1 MTMDGKRT
9 FGRSVVRRGVR
20 NEGKK
25 SVGGVLL
32 SLLLIVSMVAGMLPR
47 NVAAEKVKDPSGVNY
62 DTDGNLII
70 ENQKALQDKIEEA
83 TALGVKVNVT
93 DQTNDPLYVRED
105 TALTAAK
112 TAIKNNNTTA
122 MTALDGA
129 ITAQKN
135 HNAEYQTK
143 LKESFKDIQ
152 GTEWTFKD
160 IQNFILTDK
169 EKQLSPDK
177 QLALMVQRMS
187 AASVVTP
194 SPQSTLI
201 ETNLKNPG
209 YLTESDTLR
218 YAKVLQ
224 DGATGEW
231 VDFKL
236 TIKRI
241 DLVHTP
247 YIKGEAKK
255 TELKPNKSHSAEGID
270 PKKPLIYYSC
280 DDLTIQVDFL
290 KHTTKEPIS
299 IIPIL
304 VFVDVDVTQAVKL
317 ESPASHN
324 ALKGKKLGYDATND
338 KFFDAKGD
346 DDGNPDGDD
355 RDNWVMYSTGATTG
369 FTYTFYTQTKNFT
382 GVIQGIGGDSV
393 KYTPP
398 AKPKSETV
406 NVTLIKQPIYHQV
419 SYQFVGNYPKKAKLP
434 TDATKYAVGQ
444 KLNVAADPDK
454 ISGWTFLGWFEDQ
467 TLKTPIQAHPVN
479 ADEIIYGAWKKK
491 HTPPTI
497 SSSVSSSLPQSS
509 DSMST
514 VPGIP
519 QTPEQPPETPNTPK
533 PTKPNDKAPRTGE
546 LENRMWGITLL
557 GLAVAAVGFATI
569 KKKKSMR

>member
-1 MTMDGKRT
+1 MNKKNRW
-9 FGRSVVRRGVR
+9 GR
-20 NEGKK
+20 
-25 SVGGVLL
+25 VLL
-32 SLLLIVSMVAGMLPR
+32 SLLLIVSMVAGMLPC
-47 NVAAEKVKDPSGVNY
+47 NAVAETVDDPSGIQY
-62 DTDGNLII
+62 DAEGNLII
-70 ENQKALQDKIEEA
+70 KNQQALQDKIKEA
-83 TALGVKVNVT
+83 TALGVTVNVT
-93 DQTNDPLYVRED
+93 PQAKDPVYVRD
-105 TALTAAK
+105 AKALENAK
-112 TAIKNNNTTA
+112 TEIEKNNA
-122 MTALDGA
+122 DSIKALDDA

-135 HNAEYQTK
+135 NNAEYQTK

-152 GTEWTFKD
+152 GTEWSFAD
-160 IQNFILTDK
+160 IQKFILTKDEQK
-169 EKQLSPDK
+169 LTEDM
-177 QLALMVQRMS
+177 QLAKMVQRMS
-187 AASVVTP
+187 AATVVTP
-194 SPQSTLI
+194 SSETKLI
-201 ETNLKNPG
+201 DQKLDKPG
-209 YLTESDTLR
+209 YLTEGDTLR

-224 DGATGEW
+224 DSATHEW

-236 TIKRI
+236 TIKGI
-241 DLVHTP
+241 TLVNTP
-247 YIKGEAKK
+247 YKEGEVRR
-255 TELKPNKSHSAEGID
+255 TELKPNKNHSAYAID
-270 PKKPLIYYSC
+270 PTKPLIYYSC

-290 KHTTKEPIS
+290 KHKTEEPIS

-317 ESPASHN
+317 DSPASHN
-324 ALKGKKLGYDATND
+324 ALKGKKLGYDAMDD

-346 DDGNPDGDD
+346 DDSNPDGDD
-355 RDNWVMYSTGATTG
+355 RANWVMYSTGATTG
-369 FTYTFYTQTKNFT
+369 FTYTFYTQRQNFT

-398 AKPKSETV
+398 AKPKSETA
-406 NVTLIKQPIYHQV
+406 NVTLITQPIYHQV

-467 TLKTPIQAHPVN
+467 TLKTSIKTHPVN
-479 ADEIIYGAWKKK
+479 TDEIIYGAWKKK
-491 HTPPTI
+491 PTPPTI
-497 SSSVSSSLPQSS
+497 SSSVSSSLPLSS

-533 PTKPNDKAPRTGE
+533 PKKPNAKAPRTGE

-557 GLAVAAVGFATI
+557 GLTAGAVGLAMI

>member
-1 MTMDGKRT
+1 MNKKNRW
-9 FGRSVVRRGVR
+9 GR
-20 NEGKK
+20 
-25 SVGGVLL
+25 VLL
-32 SLLLIVSMVAGMLPR
+32 SLLLIVSMVAGMLPC
-47 NVAAEKVKDPSGVNY
+47 NAVAETVDDPSGIQY
-62 DTDGNLII
+62 DAEGNLII
-70 ENQKALQDKIEEA
+70 KNQQALQDKIREA
-83 TALGVKVNVT
+83 TALGVTVNVT
-93 DQTNDPLYVRED
+93 PQAKDPVYVRD
-105 TALTAAK
+105 AKALENAK
-112 TAIKNNNTTA
+112 TEIEKNNA
-122 MTALDGA
+122 DSMKALDGA
-129 ITAQKN
+129 ITAQNKN
-135 HNAEYQTK
+135 NTDYQTL
-143 LKESFKDIQ
+143 LKESFKTIQGAEWSFEDIQ
-152 GTEWTFKD
+152 K
-160 IQNFILTDK
+160 FILTKDEQK
-169 EKQLSPDK
+169 LTEDM
-177 QLALMVQRMS
+177 QLAKMVQRMS

-194 SPQSTLI
+194 SSETKLI

-209 YLTESDTLR
+209 YLTEGDTLR

-224 DGATGEW
+224 DSATDKW

-241 DLVHTP
+241 DLVNTP
-247 YIKGEAKK
+247 YKEGEAKK
-255 TELKPNKSHSAEGID
+255 TELKPNKSHSAYGID
-270 PKKPLIYYSC
+270 PAKPLIYYSC

-290 KHTTKEPIS
+290 KNGTEEPIS

-304 VFVDVDVTQAVKL
+304 VFVDVDVRQAVKL

-324 ALKGKKLGYDATND
+324 ALKGKKLDYDATND
-338 KFFDAKGD
+338 KFIDAKGD

-369 FTYTFYTQTKNFT
+369 FTYTFYTQRENFT

-398 AKPKSETV
+398 AKPKSETA

-444 KLNVAADPDK
+444 QLNMAADPDK

-491 HTPPTI
+491 PTPPTI
-497 SSSVSSSLPQSS
+497 SSSVSSSLPSSS

-533 PTKPNDKAPRTGE
+533 TTKPNDKAPRTGE

-569 KKKKSMR
+569 KKKKSIR